1 MLQNTRPRVT
11 QTVRT
16 GRTGRTAPPPVPRP
30 ILRSLLTA
38 ARPLDLKVREVLFHA
53 GDAGE
58 GCYYLREG
66 VVKAAVVAKD
76 GQERLLA
83 VLGPGSLIGELSL
96 IDDAPRSATISA
108 LKPCRLLHLSKS
120 SFFRL
125 ADANPQVYRE
135 ALKIL
140 ARRLRET
147 NESMV
152 AQGTVTVA
160 GRVARA
166 FASLAEGL
174 GEPRPGGRVLLPNK
188 ITQTDI
194 AGMAGVARENA
205 SRAINDLLRDGILG
219 REGSFYVIV
228 QPDELRD
235 MAEI

>member
-1 MLQNTRPRVT
+1 MLRTSSQQSAPGQRRRRAGPPIMPWN
-11 QTVRT
+11 VR
-16 GRTGRTAPPPVPRP
+16 RALLSAANEVN
-30 ILRSLLTA
+30 LRS
-38 ARPLDLKVREVLFHA
+38 RDVLFHA
-53 GDAGE
+53 GDEGD
-58 GCYYLREG
+58 GCYFLREG

-96 IDDAPRSATISA
+96 FDDQPRSATIAA
-108 LKPCRLLHLSKS
+108 LKPCHLLHVSKG

-125 ADANPQVYRE
+125 ADANPMVYRE

-140 ARRLRET
+140 TRRLRQT
-147 NESMV
+147 NDSVV

-166 FASLAEGL
+166 FASLAQGL
-174 GEPRPGGRVLLPNK
+174 GEGRTNGSILLPNK
-188 ITQTDI
+188 ITQNDI

-205 SRAINDLLRDGILG
+205 SRAINDLLRDGILT
-219 REGSFYVIV
+219 REGSFYVIAR
-228 QPDELRD
+228 PDELED